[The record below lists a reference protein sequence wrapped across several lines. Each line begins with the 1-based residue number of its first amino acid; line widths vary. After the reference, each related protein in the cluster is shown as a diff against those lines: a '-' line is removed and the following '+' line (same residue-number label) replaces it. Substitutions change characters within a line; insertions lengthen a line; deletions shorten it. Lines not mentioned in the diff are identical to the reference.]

1 MGDHEDLVADGLHLG
16 QDVGAEQN
24 RMGLA
29 QLPDELPDLND
40 LEGVQPHRGL
50 IQNDD
55 SGAAQQRLGNAY
67 PLAVALGERGDA
79 AVAHAGEPGLFHHLR
94 DLAFQRPAPQPLGL
108 AHEPQVFHRGLV
120 QIKGWLLRQVADEP
134 LGRAGLLEN
143 VVPVDAH
150 TPACGGQAASYDV
163 HGGGL
168 SCAVWPQEAVDMPLL
183 DFKGE
188 IVHRQEISITLCQV
202 FHCDHG

>member
-1 MGDHEDLVADGLHLG
+1 MSNVVRLISASKSDFETMTPMALKESIYKSEGRVIMGQHLLFALRTL
-16 QDVGAEQN
+16 D
-24 RMGLA
+24 
-29 QLPDELPDLND
+29 
-40 LEGVQPHRGL
+40 
-50 IQNDD
+50 
-55 SGAAQQRLGNAY
+55 
-67 PLAVALGERGDA
+67 PLKLC
-79 AVAHAGEPGLFHHLR
+79 HK
-94 DLAFQRPAPQPLGL
+94 
-108 AHEPQVFHRGLV
+108 V
-120 QIKGWLLRQVADEP
+120 QILLHDHFRVERRLLRQVADEP

>member
-1 MGDHEDLVADGLHLG
+1 MVCTSDRMWEL
-16 QDVGAEQN
+16 EQN

-79 AVAHAGEPGLFHHLR
+79 AAPNPLQAGLLDDLPDLGLQL
-94 DLAFQRPAPQPLGL
+94 LAPQPLGL

-120 QIKGWLLRQVADEP
+120 QIEGWLLRQVADEP

-150 TPACGGQAASYDV
+150 TPACGGQAAGYDV

-168 SCAVWPQEAVDMPLL
+168 SRAVWPQEAVDVPLL